1 MAKEEVQPQQ
11 HQMMGYDRAITMFS
25 PDGRLLQVEYAKKT
39 VKQGS
44 TAIGIRCKDGVLLVA
59 DKRIVDDLVVIES
72 IEKTFMIDNH
82 IAATAAGILSDA
94 RVLVERAQLTAQQHR
109 VTYDHPIDTLTIVK
123 DVCDLK
129 QLTTQSGGYRPFGVS
144 LLIAGVDDT
153 GVRLF
158 ETDPTGIFFE
168 YKATVIGEGEA
179 VVDEILHKEY
189 KESITVKDALKLSI
203 KALSKALE
211 DLDAK
216 RLDCSYI
223 DAKTKQFVRIPAKEV
238 DEIVSSVKRGK

>member
-1 MAKEEVQPQQ
+1 MQPAQ

-39 VKQGS
+39 IKQGS
-44 TAIGIRCKDGVLLVA
+44 TAIGIRCKDGVLFVA
-59 DKRIVDDLVVIES
+59 DKRIVDDLIVVES

-94 RVLVERAQLTAQQHR
+94 RVLVQRAQLTAQQHR
-109 VTYDHPIDTLTIVK
+109 ITYDHPVDVLTVVK
-123 DVCDLK
+123 DVSDLK
-129 QLTTQSGGYRPFGVS
+129 QITTQSGGYRPFGVS
-144 LLIAGVDDT
+144 LLIGGVDDT
-153 GVRLF
+153 GIRLF

-168 YKATVIGEGEA
+168 YKATSIGEGEA

-189 KESITVKDALKLSI
+189 RESLTIKDGLRLAI
-203 KALSKALE
+203 KALSKAIE

-216 RLDCSYI
+216 RLDCAYI
-223 DAKTKQFVRIPAKEV
+223 DAKTKTFVRFPQKEV
-238 DEIVSSVKRGK
+238 EEVVSAVKKSK